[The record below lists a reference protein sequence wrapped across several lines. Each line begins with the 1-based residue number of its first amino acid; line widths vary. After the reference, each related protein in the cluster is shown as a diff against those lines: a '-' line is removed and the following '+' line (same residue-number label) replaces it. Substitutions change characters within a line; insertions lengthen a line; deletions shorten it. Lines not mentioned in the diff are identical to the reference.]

1 MIPFTKLKK
10 TIATCPALA
19 APHSAPR
26 LVLLVLIS
34 DTLPSQEQTTTDQW
48 GPSTRPRSHGAAFT
62 WGCVHMD
69 RQADGLSPWDPTGC
83 SELEVQA
90 ELLSQEKALTE

>member
-19 APHSAPR
+19 APHCAPR

-34 DTLPSQEQTTTDQW
+34 DSYYLHKSKPPLTSGVSP
-48 GPSTRPRSHGAAFT
+48 TRPRSHGAAFT
-62 WGCVHMD
+62 WTARLMD
-69 RQADGLSPWDPTGC
+69 FPLGPDRLF
-83 SELEVQA
+83 
-90 ELLSQEKALTE
+90 